1 MKQLLILF
9 AAATISLQATA
20 QKAWERLN
28 IDSASFVKTY
38 GTEQDYQLQES
49 YRLSATR
56 RDGYPVVLVGQKM
69 YWFNQLSV
77 YMQQNG
83 YYQEDVNK
91 QGDVLHFSYVQNAA
105 IGRKPSKFTVGIKM
119 GKDERISQINVSGDA
134 DALSRMFL
142 GYWGMSGISYN
153 DLKTKGVVE
162 NRFAS
167 DVITFNWKGA
177 APVINIKSGM

>member
-1 MKQLLILF
+1 MKRILILM

-56 RDGYPVVLVGQKM
+56 RDGYPVVLIGQKM
-69 YWFNQLSV
+69 YWFNQLSA

-83 YYQEDVNK
+83 YSQTDVSK
-91 QGDVLHFSYVQNAA
+91 QGEVLRFSYVQNAA
-105 IGRKPSKFTVGIKM
+105 IGRKPARFTIGIKM
-119 GKDERISQINVSGDA
+119 DKDERISQINVSGDA

-153 DLKTKGVVE
+153 DLKSKGVVE

-167 DVITFNWKGA
+167 DVITFNWKGS
-177 APVINIKSGM
+177 APVINIKSGI